1 MIKTIIKNLLR
12 RIKFNIFK
20 LKNNEENILKIFI
33 FYINKILL
41 SIFLLYLLSL
51 TVFFFLY
58 KKNEKVVILLTLS
71 LIN

>member
-41 SIFLLYLLSL
+41 SIFLLYLLIL
-51 TVFFFLY
+51 NIFFLLY